1 MRSTARRTR
10 RTVAAVVLTA
20 ATAVA
25 GLVLSTPAQSAAGT
39 RTAAGAAPAQVAG
52 GCSVAYTA
60 PSQWQ
65 TGFTASVRITNH
77 GPAVDGWTLTW
88 TFSGN
93 QTVTNAW
100 NAVVQQSGAR
110 VTARNAPYNGR
121 LATGGTVDLGF
132 NGSYSGSNPAPTA
145 FALNGTPCTGPG
157 PVVTPAPT
165 PTLTPTPTATPTS
178 TATPTATPTPS
189 ATPTPTPT
197 ATPPAAAL
205 PSSFRWS
212 STGAIIAPKRD
223 ATHNPVA
230 IKDPSVVF
238 AEGRWHVFASVVENG
253 GYNLVHT
260 SFTDWSQASSAPHT
274 YLDRSAI
281 GTGYRA
287 APQVFWF
294 APHQLW
300 YLVYQTGAG
309 GSYSTTR
316 TISDPSSWSAPR
328 NFYSEQ
334 PAIIRDNIGDGYWV
348 DFWTVCDTTTCYL
361 FSSDDNGHL
370 YRSETP
376 LASFPGGFTNTVIAM
391 EDPNRYRLFEASN
404 VYKVAGQDT
413 WLLVHEAFG
422 TDGKRY
428 FRSWTAPSVE
438 GPWAAL
444 ADTEANPFARAS
456 NVTFPGGA
464 WTRDISHG
472 EMIRSGTDQTM
483 EISACDLRYA
493 YQGMDPAS
501 TADYNDLPWRIG
513 LLTQTSS
520 VC

>member
-1 MRSTARRTR
+1 MRTTPRPARYRLVGACL
-10 RTVAAVVLTA
+10 TVATA
-20 ATAVA
+20 LV
-25 GLVLSTPAQSAAGT
+25 GLVVTAPAQGAT
-39 RTAAGAAPAQVAG
+39 TTLAGAAQLSGRSPGTTGPTLAPTPRASTCTV
-52 GCSVAYTA
+52 VYTA

-65 TGFTASVRITNH
+65 NGFTANVRITNA
-77 GPAVDGWTLTW
+77 GPALDGWALTW
-88 TFSGN
+88 TFPGD
-93 QTVTNAW
+93 QRVTHAW
-100 NAVVQQSGAR
+100 SSVVTQDGAR

-121 LATGGTVDLGF
+121 LPTGGRVELGF
-132 NGSYSGSNPAPTA
+132 NGAFSGTNTAPTD
-145 FALNGTPCTGPG
+145 FSLDGVPCNGRQ
-157 PVVTPAPT
+157 PVP
-165 PTLTPTPTATPTS
+165 
-178 TATPTATPTPS
+178 
-189 ATPTPTPT
+189 PTPTPT
-197 ATPPAAAL
+197 VPPEPTPTVTPEPTPTVTPPTGTL

-253 GYNLVHT
+253 GYNLAYT
-260 SFTDWSQASSAPHT
+260 SFADWSQASSASHH

-281 GTGYRA
+281 GPGYRA

-294 APHQLW
+294 EPHQLW

-316 TISDPSSWSAPR
+316 TISDPSSWSAPK
-328 NFYSEQ
+328 NFYAAQ
-334 PAIIRDNIGDGYWV
+334 PQIIRDNIGDGYWV

-370 YRSETP
+370 YRSETS
-376 LASFPGGFTNTVIAM
+376 LASFPNGFTNTVIAM
-391 EDPNRYRLFEASN
+391 EDANRYRLFEASN

-413 WLLVHEAFG
+413 WLLVHEAFD
-422 TDGKRY
+422 TAGKRY

-438 GPWAAL
+438 GPWAPL
-444 ADTEANPFARAS
+444 ADTEENPFARAS

-513 LLTQTSS
+513 LLTQTSPA
-520 VC
+520 C